1 MKRLA
6 LFLDGTWNTVKSKTN
21 VWLLSRQIA
30 DSDGTIKQECFYQAG
45 VGTKWY
51 DGLRGGA
58 LGYGLSKHVLEA
70 YEWILANYEDGDQI
84 FIFGFSRGA
93 FTARSLAGLIARC
106 GLLRKGAGIDPKELY
121 LRYERPQATRPIYTL
136 DYLKSIG
143 GALTMDEE
151 ILLLSSRRVQ
161 IRAIAVWDTVGALGV
176 PFGDIPGLS
185 RKEFQFHN
193 TRLSNIFDYAF
204 HALAIDEHRQAFV
217 PTLWSR
223 FVPEPPDPPPPA
235 APREPVVEQRW
246 FIGAHADVGGGNPTA
261 LPEIAMAW
269 LAEKAEQAGLA
280 LKEPSVS
287 SPAAF
292 RAPITDSFADFA
304 FGLYKLLKGGKKF
317 IRTIQAAR
325 ILKETHEETGK
336 PQRAGWVETV
346 NETIDASVFDRFR
359 ADPSYRPP
367 ALMNWAGLHG
377 VDPASV
383 HGAVECPTAGP
394 VVTRT
399 QSGRPVTGGH

>member
-1 MKRLA
+1 VRHEGRVDAETLGEPSSPFEMVVA
-6 LFLDGTWNTVKSKTN
+6 IGFFDPTIELFQPFAT
-21 VWLLSRQIA
+21 
-30 DSDGTIKQECFYQAG
+30 G
-45 VGTKWY
+45 VFISEI
-51 DGLRGGA
+51 GL
-58 LGYGLSKHVLEA
+58 VC
-70 YEWILANYEDGDQI
+70 
-84 FIFGFSRGA
+84 
-93 FTARSLAGLIARC
+93 TARHVFEFEPRFLASMGHLSPRSFPAVMQHYDDHTI
-106 GLLRKGAGIDPKELY
+106 GIRPIVAVHPDRRFY

-143 GALTMDEE
+143 GALTTDEE

-176 PFGDIPGLS
+176 PFGNIPGLS

-204 HALAIDEHRQAFV
+204 QALAIDEHRQAFE

-223 FVPEPPDPPPPA
+223 FVPEPLDPPPPA

-304 FGLYKLLKGGKKF
+304 FGLYKLLKGGNKF

-359 ADPSYRPP
+359 ADSCYRPP